1 MVTRMSAM
9 ATTEQTH
16 VPVHEAKAKFSE
28 MIRRVGD
35 GEEIVITSHGTPVA
49 KMVPAEPPKVSGQDA
64 VNLILEL
71 RTSLKGRA
79 TRDEIVDWVHEGH
92 RY

>member
-1 MVTRMSAM
+1 M

-28 MIRRVGD
+28 MIRRAEQ
-35 GEEIVITSHGTPVA
+35 GEEIIITSHGTPVA
-49 KMVPAEPPKVSGQDA
+49 KIVPATPPKVSGEDS

-71 RTSLKGRA
+71 RKTLKGRA
-79 TRDEIVDWVHEGH
+79 TRDEIVEWIHEGR

>member
-1 MVTRMSAM
+1 MGAMV
-9 ATTEQTH
+9 TTEQTH

-28 MIRRVGD
+28 MIRRVGE

-49 KMVPAEPPKVSGQDA
+49 KIVPVEAPKLSGEDA

-71 RTSLKGRA
+71 RKSLKGSA
-79 TRDEIVDWVHEGH
+79 TRDEIVEWIHEGR

>member
-1 MVTRMSAM
+1 MTRIADM

-16 VPVHEAKAKFSE
+16 VPVHEAKAKLSE
-28 MIRRVGD
+28 MIRRVSE
-35 GEEIVITSHGTPVA
+35 GEEIVITSHGRPVA

-64 VNLILEL
+64 VNLIRDL
-71 RTSLKGRA
+71 RASLKGRA
-79 TRDEIVDWVHEGH
+79 TRDEIVEWIHEDR

>member
-1 MVTRMSAM
+1 M
-9 ATTEQTH
+9 ATTEQTY

-79 TRDEIVDWVHEGH
+79 TRDEIVDWVRENVAHAA
-92 RY
+92 